1 MKFIS
6 YNSNIIHYKSFDFPN
21 CLFKLIKIQNSII
34 KYISQLSEQTV
45 IPYQYN
51 SIYTRFWR

>member
-51 SIYTRFWR
+51 STRFWR